1 MIIRPD
7 QKKDLNQALT
17 PADRDAESPAGR
29 PSALPAER
37 PPQTDPVAPA
47 AEKSVGTPPETLTPE
62 EEAMRYKD
70 LALRAQA
77 ELENA
82 KKRLEREKRDIIKFA
97 NENLIKGLLPIVD
110 NLERALDHTEPDQ
123 AATAASLTKGVQLIL
138 GSLRSLLEKNGVN
151 PVTAVGEKFDPNF
164 HEAVMQ
170 EENPEVDEGTVT
182 REVQRGYL
190 LRDRLI
196 RPAMVVVSRRPASA
210 ESNGQT
216 A

>member
-1 MIIRPD
+1 MIIRPN

-17 PADRDAESPAGR
+17 PADRDTESPAGR

-37 PPQTDPVAPA
+37 APQIDPVAPA
-47 AEKSVGTPPETLTPE
+47 AETAVGTPPETLTPE
-62 EEAMRYKD
+62 EQAMRYKD

-97 NENLIKGLLPIVD
+97 NETLIKGLLPIVD

-123 AATAASLTKGVQLIL
+123 AAAAASLTKGVQLIL

>member
-7 QKKDLNQALT
+7 QKKDLSQTLKT
-17 PADRDAESPAGR
+17 GDREAESPAVR
-29 PSALPAER
+29 PGTLPAER
-37 PPQTDPVAPA
+37 APLTDQVAPS
-47 AEKSVGTPPETLTPE
+47 AESVEGTLPETLEPA
-62 EEAMRYKD
+62 EEAQRYKD
-70 LALRAQA
+70 LAMRAQA

-110 NLERALDHTEPDQ
+110 NLERALDHAEPVQ
-123 AATAASLTKGVQLIL
+123 AGSASLTEGVQLIL
-138 GSLRSLLEKNGVN
+138 DSLRSLLEKNGVN

-170 EENPEVDEGTVT
+170 EENPEVEEGTVT

-196 RPAMVVVSRRPASA
+196 RPAMVVVAKRPTLT
-210 ESNGQT
+210 ESNGQP

>member
-7 QKKDLNQALT
+7 HKKDPSQALKAGDRE
-17 PADRDAESPAGR
+17 ADSPASR
-29 PSALPAER
+29 SSPLPAER
-37 PPQTDPVAPA
+37 APKTDPITRSGETVEGA
-47 AEKSVGTPPETLTPE
+47 PPETLGPE
-62 EEAMRYKD
+62 EEARKYKD

-77 ELENA
+77 ELENTR
-82 KKRLEREKRDIIKFA
+82 KRLEREKRDIIKFA
-97 NENLIKGLLPIVD
+97 NESLIKGLLPIVD
-110 NLERALDHTEPDQ
+110 NLERAMDHAAPDQ
-123 AATAASLTKGVQLIL
+123 ANAASLTEGVQLIL
-138 GSLRSLLEKNGVN
+138 GSLRSLLERNGVN

-170 EENPEVDEGTVT
+170 EENPEFDEGTVT

-196 RPAMVVVSRRPASA
+196 RPAMVVVSKKPASA